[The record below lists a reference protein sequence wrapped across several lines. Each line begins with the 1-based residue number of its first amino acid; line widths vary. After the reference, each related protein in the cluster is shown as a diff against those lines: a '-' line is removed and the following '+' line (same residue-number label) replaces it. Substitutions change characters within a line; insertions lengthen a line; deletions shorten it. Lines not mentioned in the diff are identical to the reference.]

1 MDDEDDDD
9 DDLSGEVSRL
19 SQIERNL
26 SRELNRYRWLQH
38 NTASQSA
45 LRDYVKRKDVHRD
58 EMLSIAKE
66 LRRDMVA
73 VRRRHCSYSKAVVRS
88 RFQNDEVCTSVEK
101 KDRDRLMT
109 ALSLIRIRKARAREP
124 KDYCGIFTKIADV
137 TFFGGGCDDLTEG
150 VCIDGR
156 IGDGELSRTKEGMIC
171 ILISTCVATA
181 YAFDKNSP
189 HHVLLLLCLPS
200 LLILF
205 VSKYPFNDEKIVFVV
220 SIIYLCHCKRMSLN
234 ESVD

>member
-1 MDDEDDDD
+1 MEDEDEDD
-9 DDLSGEVSRL
+9 DDLSGELSRL

-38 NTASQSA
+38 KNSASESA
-45 LRDYVKRKDVHRD
+45 LRNFVKQKDVHRD
-58 EMLSIAKE
+58 EMSSIATE
-66 LRRDMVA
+66 LRRDMMLA
-73 VRRRHCSYSKAVVRS
+73 VRRRHCSYSKAFVRS
-88 RFQNDEVCTSVEK
+88 RFQNDEVGK
-101 KDRDRLMT
+101 KDCDRLMT
-109 ALSLIRIRKARAREP
+109 ALSLIRIRKARES
-124 KDYCGIFTKIADV
+124 KDYRGVFAKVADV
-137 TFFGGGCDDLTEG
+137 AFFGGCDDSTEG

-156 IGDGELSRTKEGMIC
+156 IGDGELFRSKEGMIC
-171 ILISTCVATA
+171 VLMSTCIATA

-200 LLILF
+200 LFILF

-220 SIIYLCHCKRMSLN
+220 SIIYLCHCKRLSLK